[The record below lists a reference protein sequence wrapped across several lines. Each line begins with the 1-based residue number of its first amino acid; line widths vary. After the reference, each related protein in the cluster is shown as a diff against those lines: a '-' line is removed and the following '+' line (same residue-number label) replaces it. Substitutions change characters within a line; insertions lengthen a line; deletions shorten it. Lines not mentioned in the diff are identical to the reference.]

1 MDFSNIACWIW
12 PLIAGVVCGIL
23 GYLLG
28 RLFGS
33 SKEETTTH
41 DTYDYKAD
49 LEACR
54 KKTASLEADLEACRT
69 KLKATPP
76 PAAPAAASTTASM
89 ASSFAAGAATSETV
103 ISNTNTSAP
112 SPSIGIIGV
121 PFDAA
126 AAKGVYGKKRIK
138 EDDLTIVEGIGP
150 KISELFHNHDIKTW
164 AALASTSVEKCQEVL
179 NSGGKRFEIH
189 RPGTWPMQ
197 AEMAALGKWAELKK
211 WQDEH
216 DYGKA

>member
-1 MDFSNIACWIW
+1 MDFSIIDCWIW
-12 PLIAGVVCGIL
+12 PLIAGVVCGLL
-23 GYLLG
+23 GYYL
-28 RLFGS
+28 RKWTS
-33 SKEETTTH
+33 NENEQQTTINTH
-41 DTYDYKAD
+41 DYKAD

-103 ISNTNTSAP
+103 IANTNTSAP

-150 KISELFHNHDIKTW
+150 KISELFHNHNIKTW

>member
-1 MDFSNIACWIW
+1 MDFSIIPCWIW
-12 PLIAGVVCGIL
+12 PLIAGVVCGLL
-23 GYLLG
+23 GYYL
-28 RLFGS
+28 RKWTS
-33 SKEETTTH
+33 NENEQQTTINTH
-41 DTYDYKAD
+41 DYKAD

-103 ISNTNTSAP
+103 IANTSAP